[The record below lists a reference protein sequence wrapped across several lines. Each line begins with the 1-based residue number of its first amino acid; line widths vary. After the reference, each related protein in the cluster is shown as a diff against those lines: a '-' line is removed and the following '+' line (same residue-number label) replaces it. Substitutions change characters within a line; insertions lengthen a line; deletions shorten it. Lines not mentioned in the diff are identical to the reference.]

1 MKKPNIVV
9 ITTDQQ
15 RFDTVSAYGKAPYGV
30 KVKTDHLDQLAAEGV
45 RFTNAFTCCPLC
57 SPARTSFLTGTY
69 PHTHK
74 TMTNTNLHPLD
85 NQIQPG
91 DDLVINGLREEG
103 YHTAYVGKWHVN
115 NDINPDEFGY
125 EHFVGLGDYDRYR
138 ATLEIPAA
146 PQTKYYATAMG
157 GYGDDPIDLERSRPA
172 YLTKAAIG
180 YIEQFAKEEQP
191 FFVRLDFHGPHF
203 PSVIPEPYA
212 SMYRPEDIQPIPSF
226 YDDMTR
232 KPAVQHNT
240 PKYWEADRFT
250 WQDWQKLIAKYMGEC
265 TLIDDMVG
273 RVLDKLAELGLDEDT
288 LVLFSTDHGDHLG
301 AHKIWDKAFA
311 LYDDNCH
318 VPLLARWKGRIPAN
332 SVCTEFVSHYVD
344 MCPTILEAAGAQ
356 IPEQVQG
363 QSFLPLCLGQ
373 KQERKPYIVSEFHGS
388 HMGFYT
394 IRSIR
399 TEKYKYIFHTGAD
412 DEFYDLSE
420 DPYEMSNRIE
430 WPEYADMVKELKLH
444 LVEWMR
450 ETRDHLYT
458 EYMVYYLTKNEDLA
472 LQAPGRGRVKW

>member
-250 WQDWQKLIAKYMGEC
+250 WQDWQKQDAK
-265 TLIDDMVG
+265 
-273 RVLDKLAELGLDEDT
+273 
-288 LVLFSTDHGDHLG
+288 
-301 AHKIWDKAFA
+301 
-311 LYDDNCH
+311 
-318 VPLLARWKGRIPAN
+318 
-332 SVCTEFVSHYVD
+332 
-344 MCPTILEAAGAQ
+344 
-356 IPEQVQG
+356 
-363 QSFLPLCLGQ
+363 
-373 KQERKPYIVSEFHGS
+373 
-388 HMGFYT
+388 
-394 IRSIR
+394 
-399 TEKYKYIFHTGAD
+399 
-412 DEFYDLSE
+412 
-420 DPYEMSNRIE
+420 
-430 WPEYADMVKELKLH
+430 
-444 LVEWMR
+444 
-450 ETRDHLYT
+450 
-458 EYMVYYLTKNEDLA
+458 
-472 LQAPGRGRVKW
+472 